1 METTNIYILIDP
13 ITNKVRY
20 VGKAN
25 NVTQRYK
32 AHLNRA
38 RRHQIHKKNWIENLK
53 RKGLKPIMVVID
65 EVSINDWV
73 FWESYWISQ
82 FKSWGYNLINYTK
95 GGDGTTF
102 GNDTSFKKGQVA
114 WNDTNTFISCKI
126 CNKEFKISPNQLEK
140 KQYCSNKCYAD
151 SKKGISISEETQFKK
166 GHVPWN
172 KGKNIKIKGDKNV
185 YQYSGLTGEFIK
197 KWNTAKEAAIALNIN
212 AEGIG
217 QNCRGKAKTAGGYSW
232 SYDEL
237 INNPVKFAN
246 KANKCSFN
254 NLK

>member
-1 METTNIYILIDP
+1 METVYIYTLEHP
-13 ITNKVRY
+13 ITEEIRY
-20 VGKAN
+20 VGKTKN
-25 NVTQRYK
+25 PKMRFHNHCNK
-32 AHLNRA
+32 LHNEKS
-38 RRHQIHKKNWIENLK
+38 HKRNWINKLK
-53 RKGLKPIMVVID
+53 KEGLKPKMKILD
-65 EVSINDWV
+65 EVLESEWK
-73 FWESYWISQ
+73 FWERFWINQ
-82 FKSWGYNLINYTK
+82 LKQWNFNLVNHTS
-95 GGDGTTF
+95 GGDGLTL
-102 GNDTSFKKGQVA
+102 GNETSFKKGQVA

-197 KWNTAKEAAIALNIN
+197 KWNTAKEAALSLNIN

-217 QNCRGKAKTAGGYSW
+217 QNCRGKAKTAGGYNW
-232 SYDEL
+232 SYEEL
-237 INNPVKFAN
+237 LINPVKFAN